1 MEFHYITK
9 LIEDKIIEIFGGFTD
24 DIVIALESLGK
35 HTGLD
40 YLSVLLS
47 GVAIYSA
54 IQIPNKIAEQ
64 QNKIALF
71 DKRLTL
77 YKEVER
83 FLLVGIA
90 IDMAIG
96 QKEKY
101 GETVELNMKPEFYGL
116 GVQNHIK
123 NYTHILLKLKEDIGI
138 EKQDFKENFWI
149 HMSAYSNTIKS
160 ATSSSEFLF
169 SKKISED
176 FKTLISN
183 YCDFTLKM
191 DKCSFEDIKNMAEE
205 FNCFRENQFNEIKE
219 LLSLDKNNRTSKVT
233 LILQKITK
241 KMKNLNCFKQN

>member
-1 MEFHYITK
+1 MEFYYITK
-9 LIEDKIIEIFGGFTD
+9 LIEDKIIEVFGGFTD
-24 DIVIALESLGK
+24 DIVIALENLGK
-35 HTGLD
+35 HTYLD
-40 YLSVLLS
+40 YFSVVLS
-47 GVAIYSA
+47 GVAIYFA
-54 IQIPNKIAEQ
+54 IQIPNKIAYQ

-71 DKRLTL
+71 EKRLTL

-101 GETVELNMKPEFYGL
+101 GEVVEFGMKPEFCGL

-138 EKQDFKENFWI
+138 EKKDFKDNFWI
-149 HMSAYSNTIKS
+149 HMSAYSNTIQGT
-160 ATSSSEFLF
+160 TSSTEFLF
-169 SKKISED
+169 SQKFSED
-176 FKTLISN
+176 FNTLISN

-191 DKCSFEDIKNMAEE
+191 DKCTFEDIKNMAEE

-219 LLSLDKNNRTSKVT
+219 LLSLDKNKKTNNLT
-233 LILQKITK
+233 IIIQKITNKTK
-241 KMKNLNCFKQN
+241 KLNCFKQN